1 MNALWGHLGQEAA
14 DFFTE
19 KGVRALGDCGRGG
32 HTPFLRCFSTD
43 ERVEAAGS
51 NKLCHPGAGRGSFR
65 QSQALTR
72 QAGRRP
78 DSPRENPSV
87 GVSQGRLDPL
97 HLGRY
102 RGRHPVPAPGPY
114 FFPGTLP
121 LRVWETSWEV

>member
-43 ERVEAAGS
+43 ERVESAGS
-51 NKLCHPGAGRGSFR
+51 NSATRGQGGGVSAKAR
-65 QSQALTR
+65 LLAA

-87 GVSQGRLDPL
+87 GVSHGRLDPL